1 MRTSDIHLAV
11 ASDIHLG
18 NRRTPTRGILRNLRA
33 AFPDNEE
40 TAQLDLICLA
50 GDVFDTLFSLNDEDV
65 PEIDFWIRDLLMLC
79 KKHDIILYVL
89 EGTRSHDW
97 EQSKRFVTI
106 NEIAGINAKL
116 RYVNRI
122 SIEYEPSLD
131 LWIGFVPDE
140 ATPDTARTLS
150 EFQSLM
156 KAKGIEKVD
165 LNFMHGHFE
174 FQLPA
179 AARVPKHD
187 SAAWLAITRSLLFIG
202 HNHRHSSFE
211 RIYAQGSFDR
221 YSHGHEEPKG
231 HLRAILHASGDHEVV
246 FVENTGARLYITI
259 DCTDLSVQAALRAIE
274 ERART
279 MPEHSAVRIEANAD
293 HPLLADMDALIR
305 LYPFFSWSKNPIQPD
320 EQDRPIYND
329 DPEVFEPVTIH
340 AGNILQLLTERMIAS
355 GVSATVLAVAQQKI
369 QEVM

>member
-18 NRRTPTRGILRNLRA
+18 NRRTPTQGILRNLRA

-40 TAQLDLICLA
+40 TAQLDVICLA
-50 GDVFDTLFSLNDEDV
+50 GDVFDTLFPLNDEDV
-65 PEIDFWIRDLLMLC
+65 PQIDFWIRDLLLLC

-97 EQSKRFVTI
+97 EQSARFVTI
-106 NEIAGINAKL
+106 NEIAGINARL
-116 RYVNRI
+116 RYVREI
-122 SIEYEPSLD
+122 SIEYEPALD

-140 ATPDTARTLS
+140 ATPDTDRTLS
-150 EFQSLM
+150 EFRSLM
-156 KAKGIEKVD
+156 KAKGIGKVD
-165 LNFMHGHFE
+165 LMFMHGHFE

-187 SAAWLAITRSLLFIG
+187 SAAWLAITRYLAFIG
-202 HNHRHSSFE
+202 HNHRHSSFD

-231 HLRAILHASGDHEVV
+231 HLRAVLHTSGDHEVT
-246 FVENTGARLYITI
+246 FIENTGARLYITI
-259 DCTDLSVQAALRAIE
+259 DCTDLDVEAALRAIDGRVRE
-274 ERART
+274 L
-279 MPEHSAVRIEANAD
+279 PEHSAVRIQAMHD

-305 LYPFFSWSKNPIQPD
+305 LYPFFSWSKLPVRPD
-320 EQDRPIYND
+320 EEERKAYD
-329 DPEVFEPVTIH
+329 DSEVFEPVTIH

-355 GVSATVLAVAQQKI
+355 GVSPTVVAVAQQKI
-369 QEVM
+369 QEAM

>member
-40 TAQLDLICLA
+40 TAELDLICLA
-50 GDVFDTLFSLNDEDV
+50 GDVFDNLFSLNDQEV

-97 EQSKRFVTI
+97 EQSQRFVTI

-116 RYVNRI
+116 RYVREI
-122 SIEYEPSLD
+122 SIEYEPALD

-140 ATPDTARTLS
+140 ATPDTSRTLS
-150 EFQSLM
+150 EFRSLM

-165 LNFMHGHFE
+165 LSFMHGHFE
-174 FQLPA
+174 YQLPA

-187 SAAWLAITRSLLFIG
+187 SAAWLAITRYLTFIG
-202 HNHRHSSFE
+202 HNHRHSSYD

-231 HLRAILHASGDHEVV
+231 HLRAILHASGDHEVA
-246 FVENTGARLYITI
+246 FIENTGARLYITL
-259 DCTDLSVQAALRAIE
+259 DCTNLSVEAALRTIDRRVRE
-274 ERART
+274 L
-279 MPEHSAVRIEANAD
+279 PEHSAVRIQARYD
-293 HPLLADMDALIR
+293 HPLLADMDALMR
-305 LYPFFSWSKNPIQPD
+305 LYPCFSWSRNPVHPG
-320 EQDRPIYND
+320 EEERRTD
-329 DPEVFEPVTIH
+329 DDDQQVFEPVTIH

-355 GVSATVLAVAQQKI
+355 GVSAAVLTVAQQKI